1 MLSGKEK
8 KERETAFILV
18 EDRRGLESAARA
30 LKKEPRLGVD
40 LEADSLFHYREQVCL
55 MQISTASQNL
65 VVDPLAVGGLSALVP
80 VFADHRVQKVFH
92 GADND
97 IRSLHR
103 DFGIEVN
110 GLFDTQIAARFV
122 GYRETGLAGLLK
134 ERLGVLVDK
143 KFQKKDWSQ
152 RPLAP
157 EMLEY
162 AVQDTSHLLA
172 LHRLLEDELIARK
185 RLIWVW
191 EECELLSRVREDAP
205 ENGPLFLKFKGARHL
220 DNRGLAVLE
229 SLLQWRDGR
238 ARERNV
244 PPFKVLG
251 NRPIM
256 EMAMKRPRNEAEVAA
271 LSELS
276 TGLKKRLGNAL
287 LDRVQ
292 KATRIPESE
301 LPTYP
306 KNRRQKNDASV
317 SKKIKK
323 LKAWRTSRAREMG
336 IDPSLVCTNA
346 QIQAVAL
353 CSPRKEEDLAHIKGL
368 REWQRD
374 LFGGEICSL
383 L

>member
-1 MLSGKEK
+1 
-8 KERETAFILV
+8 
-18 EDRRGLESAARA
+18 
-30 LKKEPRLGVD
+30 
-40 LEADSLFHYREQVCL
+40 
-55 MQISTASQNL
+55 
-65 VVDPLAVGGLSALVP
+65 
-80 VFADHRVQKVFH
+80 
-92 GADND
+92 
-97 IRSLHR
+97 
-103 DFGIEVN
+103 
-110 GLFDTQIAARFV
+110 
-122 GYRETGLAGLLK
+122 
-134 ERLGVLVDK
+134 
-143 KFQKKDWSQ
+143 
-152 RPLAP
+152 
-157 EMLEY
+157 
-162 AVQDTSHLLA
+162 
-172 LHRLLEDELIARK
+172 LEDELIAMK
-185 RLIWVW
+185 RLNWVR
-191 EECELLSRVREDAP
+191 EECELLSRVREGPP
-205 ENGPLFLKFKGARHL
+205 ENGPLFLKFKGAHHL

-292 KATRIPESE
+292 EATRIPESE

-317 SKKIKK
+317 SKKIRK